1 MKYSHM
7 LKWLLL
13 LLLPISLG
21 WKSALHIDYSTGF
34 DDRIRQFLARNY
46 FIVSESEEVM
56 QNKRT
61 FRASRGACR
70 MLVTAISARG
80 WERDFL
86 KNRETEVQQVFFI
99 FAGKV
104 YAEPPAWPATFDY
117 LRYKIL
123 LELGLKVRPSPVL
136 SVIAAKSC
144 DVERLPWY
152 EIGLAEAARSAK
164 HVLGFDNA
172 LGVFPLRG
180 VQLAMPRCGPS
191 DPHVNKWRLAPTPMD
206 A

>member
-1 MKYSHM
+1 MKYSPM

-21 WKSALHIDYSTGF
+21 WKSALHIDYSTDF

-46 FIVSESEEVM
+46 FTESEEVM
-56 QNKRT
+56 RDKRT
-61 FRASRGACR
+61 FRASRGVCR

-80 WERDFL
+80 WERDFV
-86 KNRETEVQQVFFI
+86 KSRETEVQQVFFI

-104 YAEPPAWPATFDY
+104 YAEPPAWLATFDF

-144 DVERLPWY
+144 DAERLPWY
-152 EIGLAEAARSAK
+152 EIGLAEPGTSEQSK
-164 HVLGFDNA
+164 HG
-172 LGVFPLRG
+172 
-180 VQLAMPRCGPS
+180 
-191 DPHVNKWRLAPTPMD
+191 
-206 A
+206 